1 MFQSEKRP
9 RLVNGGITHNT
20 SDTEETISNIDSSA
34 ETAAKPAKN
43 GDSKST
49 TETEHGESHS
59 PTVSPDATTA
69 AVKVVSPV
77 AAAPVVK
84 LNSRPAPR
92 RRRNKSGP
100 ATRRRTSSSTV
111 SQPVSAAET
120 EENSNTAVSST
131 TAAGSAPWS
140 ASCEASLDDI
150 LASTRVPAPA
160 EVGSTHSGTIAA
172 HSQAS
177 STAGGACSN
186 GGSVGFRLPKTKKVT

>member
-1 MFQSEKRP
+1 MKAFEKMEKR
-9 RLVNGGITHNT
+9 
-20 SDTEETISNIDSSA
+20 EERRKEALQRINEKKESPTNQTDSSPA
-34 ETAAKPAKN
+34 EPPAAATAA
-43 GDSKST
+43 
-49 TETEHGESHS
+49 
-59 PTVSPDATTA
+59 V
-69 AVKVVSPV
+69 VKVVSPV

-84 LNSRPAPR
+84 TNSRPAPR

-100 ATRRRTSSSTV
+100 ATRRRTSSLTV
-111 SQPVSAAET
+111 SQPVSEAET

-150 LASTRVPAPA
+150 PASTRVPAPA

-186 GGSVGFRLPKTKKVT
+186 GGSVGFRFPKTKKVT